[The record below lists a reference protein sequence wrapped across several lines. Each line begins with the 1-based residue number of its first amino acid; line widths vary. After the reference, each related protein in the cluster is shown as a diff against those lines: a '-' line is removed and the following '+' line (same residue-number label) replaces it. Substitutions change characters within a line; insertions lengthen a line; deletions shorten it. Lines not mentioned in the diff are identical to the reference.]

1 MLDNELLEFVQ
12 ISLKSI
18 LIHNR
23 SRVPEF
29 WPTAYYYLQAL
40 TGGGFLY

>member
-1 MLDNELLEFVQ
+1 MLDNELLYFGK

-18 LIHNR
+18 FIYNR

-29 WPTAYYYLQAL
+29 WPTAYYYLQTL
-40 TGGGFLY
+40 TGGGFLN